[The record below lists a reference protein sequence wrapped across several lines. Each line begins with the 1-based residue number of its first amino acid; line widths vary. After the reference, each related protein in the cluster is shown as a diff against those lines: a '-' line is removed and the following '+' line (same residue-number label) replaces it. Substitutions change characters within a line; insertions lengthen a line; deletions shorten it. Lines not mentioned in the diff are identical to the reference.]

1 MFILSEDTQQRIK
14 ATLILCYTGIR
25 TILATL
31 LSIFVNQLCP
41 DIDGTYK
48 ECTITDNL
56 TNLTNFNLSVVIFNF
71 ATLIFFIGFYI
82 LEFYRENVCIKYLD
96 IDDNLPNINL
106 KKEIEEYPKIE
117 NKLNKLNK
125 HYRNFS
131 YVLLFMNIVNFI
143 LSFIL
148 INQYYGGYKTIIS
161 ILTNIFLIV
170 DKIYTAIYISRKS
183 VLEILPYSAYMK
195 DYIIF
200 NTIDKQYKQHKL
212 RKMSKNNMKS
222 DKDTTNTN
230 SEIIDNNI
238 DLDIYN

>member
-1 MFILSEDTQQRIK
+1 MFVLSEDIQQRIK
-14 ATLILCYTGIR
+14 ATLILLYTGVR

-31 LSIFVNQLCP
+31 LSIFVHQLCP
-41 DIDGTYK
+41 NIDGIYK
-48 ECTITDNL
+48 ECSIIDNFTDL
-56 TNLTNFNLSVVIFNF
+56 TQFNLLVIIFNF
-71 ATLIFFIGFYI
+71 ITLIFFIGFYI

-96 IDDNLPNINL
+96 IDVNLPNINL

-125 HYRNFS
+125 HYCNFS
-131 YVLLFMNIVNFI
+131 YVLLFMNIINFI
-143 LSFIL
+143 LSVIL

-161 ILTNIFLIV
+161 IITNILLIV

-212 RKMSKNNMKS
+212 HKNSKNNMNF
-222 DKDTTNTN
+222 DKDETNKN
-230 SEIIDNNI
+230 GGIIDNNI
-238 DLDIYN
+238 DLDISN